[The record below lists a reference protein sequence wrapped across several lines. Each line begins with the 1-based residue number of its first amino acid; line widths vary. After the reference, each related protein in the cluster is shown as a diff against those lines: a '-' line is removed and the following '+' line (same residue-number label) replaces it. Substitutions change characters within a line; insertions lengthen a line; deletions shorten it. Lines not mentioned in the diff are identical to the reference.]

1 MTVPERSEIVIIGG
15 GVVGCSVAYQL
26 AKRGKTDVTIVERRR
41 LTEGSTWHAAG
52 LVGQLRSSS
61 SLTAL
66 MRSSVATYQT
76 LERET
81 GYATGW
87 QQVGSIR
94 LASSDD
100 RWHELKRLVTAARS
114 FGFDAQLIS
123 ACQARERFGPLNVGG
138 IRGAV
143 WVPSD
148 GYADPSQ
155 LTHAFA
161 TGARKLGVRIVEN
174 TAITSMERNGRRVA
188 ALTTQA
194 GRIECETVVNA
205 TGMWGGQTAAMAGSD
220 VAVSPVEHQYVVT
233 ERIGLPPDLPTLR
246 DPDARFYV
254 KPETG
259 GLVVGGWEDGSRVPW
274 RPVPADVGP
283 ELFPPAHDR
292 FAPLAEAC
300 ALRIPAFA
308 DAGIT
313 TWVNGPIPFSPDA
326 EPLMG
331 VTDDLDN
338 VFHCCGFSAGI
349 AAAGGAGIAI
359 AGWIIDGDPGLD
371 LWAFDVRRFG
381 RPHSVPGYLEQRCV
395 DAYAHYYQVAYPNRE
410 LAVARGQRRSALH
423 DVLGSR
429 GAVFGAKFGWER
441 PNWFAAPGAERS
453 ERYTFGRSNAWAA
466 IESEHHAVRRA
477 AGLIDM
483 SSFSK
488 YEITGP
494 GALRL
499 LQRLA
504 GANLDVRIGRIVYTQ
519 LLNERAGIEA
529 DVTVTRLGPAEFY
542 LVTGSGFGRHDISLL
557 QRHAP
562 EDGSATIRDVT
573 SAFGVLTLAGP
584 STRLIAQRLSRADLQ
599 NAAFGYMTAKWMD
612 LGHAPVLALRAGY
625 VGELGWE
632 FHVPAEYMRDLYDRL
647 DEAGSDFGLRDV
659 GYRAVNSLRL
669 EKQYLAWAADI
680 RSDDNPYAAG
690 LGFAVRP
697 DKPGLLAGQALRQIR
712 DEGPAERLCW
722 FSADP
727 EVIMHGG
734 EMLTHPDHVL
744 AASVRSAGSG
754 FTVGRTIFS
763 AYLPR
768 AVAAVTAGGTRFM
781 VEVAAARYPAA
792 RHNAPL
798 YDPTGSRVRSLPIRR
813 GRGGRSCRERRSSGG
828 QRGFAIARS
837 EQAHVHQQRV
847 QLVQRHPRPPAVPKR
862 GDLFVR
868 RDDPIQVRRAEQ
880 REHRQVRL
888 TVTAVRGRIDQE
900 TAPARPEHVARPAV
914 AVDPGRRLRGSGES
928 G

>member
-1 MTVPERSEIVIIGG
+1 MTLPHRGEIVIIGG
-15 GVVGCSVAYQL
+15 GVVGCSIAYQL
-26 AKRGKTDVTIVERRR
+26 ACRGKTDVTIVERRR

-52 LVGQLRSSS
+52 LVGQLRTSSG
-61 SLTAL
+61 LTAL
-66 MRSSVATYQT
+66 MRSSVATYRT
-76 LERET
+76 LERQV

-87 QQVGSIR
+87 HEVGSIR
-94 LASSDD
+94 VASSDD

-114 FGFDAQLIS
+114 FGFEAHLIS
-123 ACQARERFGPLNVGG
+123 ANQAADRFPPLCVDGV
-138 IRGAV
+138 RGAV

-161 TGARKLGVRIVEN
+161 TGARALGVRIVEN
-174 TAITSMERNGRRVA
+174 TAVTSMERNGRRVT
-188 ALTTQA
+188 ALGTQA

-205 TGMWGGQTAAMAGSD
+205 TGMWGAQTAAMAGSD
-220 VAVSPVEHQYVVT
+220 VAVGPVEHQYVVT
-233 ERIGLPPDLPTLR
+233 EHLGLPADLPTLR
-246 DPDARFYV
+246 DPDARVYV

-274 RPVPADVGP
+274 RPIPADLGA
-283 ELFPPAHDR
+283 ELFPPAHER

-308 DAGIT
+308 DAGIRI
-313 TWVNGPIPFSPDA
+313 WVNGPIPFSPDA
-326 EPLMG
+326 EPLLG
-331 VTDDLDN
+331 VTEDLDN
-338 VFHCCGFSAGI
+338 MFHCCGFSAGI
-349 AAAGGAGIAI
+349 AAAGGAGIAM

-410 LAVARGQRRSALH
+410 LAVARGQRRSPLH

-429 GAVFGAKFGWER
+429 GAVFGSKFGWER
-441 PNWFAAPGAERS
+441 PNWFAPPGAERA
-453 ERYTFGRSNAWAA
+453 ERLTFGRSNAWPA
-466 IESEHHAVRRA
+466 IEAEHHAVRRA
-477 AGLIDM
+477 GGLVDM

-494 GALRL
+494 GALPL

-504 GANLDVRIGRIVYTQ
+504 GGDLDVSTGKIVYTQ

-529 DVTVTRLGPAEFY
+529 DVTVTRLGLAEFY
-542 LVTGSGFGRHDISLL
+542 LVTGSGFGRHDISLV
-557 QRHAP
+557 QRNAP
-562 EDGSATIRDVT
+562 ADGSVTVRDVT

-584 STRLIAQRLSRADLQ
+584 SSRRIAQRISRADLA
-599 NAAFGYMTAKWMD
+599 NAAFGYMTARWID

-647 DEAGSDFGLRDV
+647 HEAGADLGLRDV

-690 LGFAVRP
+690 LSFAVKA
-697 DKPGLLAGQALRQIR
+697 DKPGLLAGPALRKMR

-727 EVIMHGG
+727 DVIMHGG
-734 EMLTHPDHVL
+734 ELLTHAGHDV
-744 AASVRSAGSG
+744 AASVRSAGPG

-763 AYLPR
+763 AHLPSG
-768 AVAAVTAGGTRFM
+768 VAELTHGEAASRFT
-781 VEVAAARYPAA
+781 VEVAGGRYPAA
-792 RHNAPL
+792 RHLAPL
-798 YDPTGSRVRSLPIRR
+798 YDPAGTRIR
-813 GRGGRSCRERRSSGG
+813 
-828 QRGFAIARS
+828 A
-837 EQAHVHQQRV
+837 
-847 QLVQRHPRPPAVPKR
+847 
-862 GDLFVR
+862 
-868 RDDPIQVRRAEQ
+868 
-880 REHRQVRL
+880 
-888 TVTAVRGRIDQE
+888 
-900 TAPARPEHVARPAV
+900 
-914 AVDPGRRLRGSGES
+914 
-928 G
+928 